1 MNKLRGVVLGF
12 IIWVIY
18 RLISMTW
25 RVTLIEPPL
34 MKSMLSEKKPFML
47 AHFHGDELVLLSTIR
62 RYRVATIT
70 STSKDGELMNT
81 AVLLM
86 GGKTS
91 RGSST
96 RGSVSA
102 LKGLIKLCKNGN
114 NSSFAVDGPKGPI
127 FEVKPGIF
135 EVVRLLG
142 SPIFTGGAYADRAW
156 HFPKSWNKTFLPK
169 PFARVVICWTESNI
183 KIDKSTDPRDP
194 ILAKT
199 LQNQLFDARGQ
210 SANLIAA
217 KRSQS

>member
-12 IIWVIY
+12 LIWIIY

-25 RVTLIEPPL
+25 RVTRVEPPL
-34 MKSMLSEKKPFML
+34 MKSMFAEKKPFML
-47 AHFHGDELVLLSTIR
+47 AHFHGDELVLLSEIS

-81 AVLLM
+81 AVLLA

-96 RGSVSA
+96 RGSVGA

-127 FEVKPGIF
+127 FEVKPGVF
-135 EVVRLLG
+135 EVVRLLS
-142 SPIFTGGAYADRAW
+142 SPIFAGGAYADRAW
-156 HFPKSWNKTFLPK
+156 HFPRSWNKTFLPK
-169 PFARVVICWTESNI
+169 PFARVTIYWIDTNI
-183 KIDKSTDPRDP
+183 QIDKSTDPRDP

-199 LQNQLFDARGQ
+199 LQNQLFDARRQ

-217 KRSQS
+217 TRTQS